1 MCSWVKVEEQWLCLL
16 DLFSF
21 FLDVNQQQLAGER
34 SIISAY
40 FEPCCHHFFVFGDC
54 LLARCQMG
62 YSSIDLN
69 QIKSKYIY
77 LGVNKIEF
85 DKETL

>member
-21 FLDVNQQQLAGER
+21 FLDVNQQQLAEER

-40 FEPCCHHFFVFGDC
+40 FEPCCHHFLC
-54 LLARCQMG
+54 LVTV
-62 YSSIDLN
+62 YSLLTLLLS
-69 QIKSKYIY
+69 SVTATETT
-77 LGVNKIEF
+77 GPKIRSELF
-85 DKETL
+85 TSAH